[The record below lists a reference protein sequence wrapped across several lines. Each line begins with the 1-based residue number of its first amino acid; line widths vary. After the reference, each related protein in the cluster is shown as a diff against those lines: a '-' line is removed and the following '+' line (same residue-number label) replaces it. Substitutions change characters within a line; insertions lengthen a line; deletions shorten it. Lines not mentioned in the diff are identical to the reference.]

1 MKPFFGRSEPVADQ
15 PQVQRSSRHT
25 SRQSSTTTM
34 KKLFG
39 LDKPIS
45 LPISQPIE
53 RSKNRTPS
61 NQQVSTPPQPPSVDE
76 KRDTDDNDRPTLSPI
91 TPQSIPDSLDEEDP
105 KPYIFRQKAKA
116 LYPYIA
122 DDSTEMSLSIGEIFD
137 IVDQQTADWWQAR
150 NKNGLVGLAPSN
162 YFQLL

>member
-1 MKPFFGRSEPVADQ
+1 MKQLFGRSEPIMGQA
-15 PQVQRSSRHT
+15 QVQPRSRLT
-25 SRQSSTTTM
+25 SRQSTTTTM

-39 LDKPIS
+39 LHKPIS

-53 RSKNRTPS
+53 RSKNKTPS
-61 NQQVSTPPQPPSVDE
+61 HQVSIPPSVDE
-76 KRDTDDNDRPTLSPI
+76 KRDTIDNDRPTLSPVA
-91 TPQSIPDSLDEEDP
+91 PQPIPDSLDEEDP
-105 KPYIFRQKAKA
+105 EPYIFRQKAKA

-122 DDSTEMSLSIGEIFD
+122 DDSTEMSLSIGEIFE
-137 IVDQQTADWWQAR
+137 IVDKPADDWWQAR